1 MFEEIVKVDIVF
13 FVLDLSEFWGEIW
26 RKFLVFFQV
35 FRELKV
41 FEKLIIVVFNKI
53 DLIEEVDVE
62 EKVRLIWEFVCERGI
77 SFEDVVKILVR
88 EGCFEEFMD
97 VLNRVVFKLFKYGV
111 FRIIVKEFE
120 KVFVVMVFINFVG
133 EVLLVE
139 YGEKMR
145 IDVYV
150 QIGMVGEIKKMGV
163 EIERLNY
170 FGEGEE
176 FEQDE
181 GYFDG
186 GQWCCYLFE
195 DYIDDY
201 FFVYFFI
208 S

>member
-1 MFEEIVKVDIVF
+1 M
-13 FVLDLSEFWGEIW
+13 
-26 RKFLVFFQV
+26 
-35 FRELKV
+35 KV

-97 VLNRVVFKLFKYGV
+97 VLDRVVFKLFKYGV

-150 QIGMVGEIKKMGV
+150 
-163 EIERLNY
+163 
-170 FGEGEE
+170 
-176 FEQDE
+176 
-181 GYFDG
+181 
-186 GQWCCYLFE
+186 
-195 DYIDDY
+195 
-201 FFVYFFI
+201 
-208 S
+208 